1 MIEIVTNKER
11 NLRNVTQIG
20 TPREDNK
27 IYIENLAYTRLKDDI
42 YAAKSVFVLMGH
54 TECMENRYITFVE
67 AVIPVNTIDFSG
79 NLPKWNDYVWKD
91 VFREIKRLYEDMIIV
106 GWALDIKG
114 MSPKITPELER
125 IHREH
130 FGGIHQL
137 LFLMDTLEGEET
149 VYVQKGSSLTPKD
162 GFYIYYCTRTK
173 SENIQK
179 QEIAQNYEDT
189 TTQNIETIPI
199 SRKKPNYEQRKN
211 VDRLIGLERTQT
223 SQDQN
228 AEKEDRILQMQAY
241 DNKIYEN
248 QRNKNKT
255 YQNKNFINTSDN
267 DEIMQQK
274 QTYADKIYEEEIQK
288 TKAYAKTS
296 HNEKRQAYINPTDD
310 ENEKRTDYERNSHTR
325 KEEPSVELDVNF
337 SEWTSSRGGKYRQ
350 MLKENEK
357 KKNKNNS
364 SGTNIGIA
372 IAAAMLVFV
381 IGVGIYENGDAL
393 LEQADKA
400 AEAMSGNIQ
409 KTETQATQTEVET
422 QAQTSTQ
429 TSKIPVEIISGEN
442 E

>member
-1 MIEIVTNKER
+1 MIACSKRLRKVHADMIEIVTNKER

-27 IYIENLAYTRLKDDI
+27 IYIENLAYTRLKDDV

-91 VFREIKRLYEDMIIV
+91 VFREIKRFYEDMIIV

-114 MSPKITPELER
+114 MTPKVTPELER

-137 LFLMDTLEGEET
+137 LFLMNTLEGEET
-149 VYVQKGSSLTPKD
+149 VYVQKGNTLAPKD
-162 GFYIYYCTRTK
+162 GFYIYYCTRA
-173 SENIQK
+173 QK
-179 QEIAQNYEDT
+179 ETTEHYEAS
-189 TTQNIETIPI
+189 QNIETIPI
-199 SRKKPNYEQRKN
+199 SRKKPDYEQRKN

-223 SQDQN
+223 SEDQN
-228 AEKEDRILQMQAY
+228 GENEDRILQMHAY

-248 QRNKNKT
+248 QFNKNRVYKNKT
-255 YQNKNFINTSDN
+255 SVNNSYDSENRK
-267 DEIMQQK
+267 E
-274 QTYADKIYEEEIQK
+274 QTYADKIYDDEIHKKQV
-288 TKAYAKTS
+288 YA
-296 HNEKRQAYINPTDD
+296 NEKR
-310 ENEKRTDYERNSHTR
+310 KSHI
-325 KEEPSVELDVNF
+325 EEPSVELDVNF
-337 SEWTSSRGGKYRQ
+337 TEWTSSRGGKYRQ

-357 KKNKNNS
+357 KKNNS

-400 AEAMSGNIQ
+400 AEAMSGNVQ
-409 KTETQATQTEVET
+409 KAETEQTQTEDET
-422 QAQTSTQ
+422 QSTTQ
-429 TSKIPVEIISGEN
+429 TGTIPVEIISGEN
-442 E
+442 P